1 MTDERR
7 LFGWPVEWLS
17 GPLEGQFI
25 MLNPG
30 WLGEDGVA
38 LPFGAELLVIDSSKV
53 QWVEFSAVEEV
64 SS

>member
-1 MTDERR
+1 
-7 LFGWPVEWLS
+7 
-17 GPLEGQFI
+17 

-53 QWVEFSAVEEV
+53 QWVEFSSVEEV